1 MHSQEKLLYIYFCVR
16 KVVAS
21 PCMMSQRLA
30 TKSKPRHEKQA
41 ENGLFSLFPGPKFF
55 CCCQHRADTTPP
67 PFLLYTWH
75 KDQEVCQ
82 LRNVIHLE
90 ELNIGLDDSL
100 WFFILHWV
108 QIILFQSEDVLK
120 FVCIDFSS
128 QHQKRR
134 KALCIQTDLFLSCP
148 KSKGSCPNT
157 GIVCP

>member
-1 MHSQEKLLYIYFCVR
+1 MQFLGCNIKTTPLSYYVWNKIVWLLEKVLNNRQCIHRKNCCISIYFCVR

-30 TKSKPRHEKQA
+30 TKSKPRHERQA
-41 ENGLFSLFPGPKFF
+41 KNGLFSLFPGPKFF

-100 WFFILHWV
+100 WFF
-108 QIILFQSEDVLK
+108 LFYIRFKWWNHSFD
-120 FVCIDFSS
+120 I
-128 QHQKRR
+128 
-134 KALCIQTDLFLSCP
+134 
-148 KSKGSCPNT
+148 
-157 GIVCP
+157 